1 MTLLVRIVNM
11 ADMSRNEDPKREAI
25 LASAFTQFSR
35 YGYRRTSMEDIAK
48 ETEISRPS
56 LYSHFENKE
65 EIFRCLSASLHEQT
79 LGEAERYLKGAPVH
93 SGEATDLAARVEAAL
108 VARLGRFHEVITQS
122 PHGSEIADENNQL
135 CGDLVRES
143 QERFRAMLAGAL
155 KEGARAGEVDLKAAG
170 LTPASAAE
178 LLHLGGAGL
187 KQGAPDAASL
197 AKRLKRFVR
206 VFFAGL
212 R

>member
-1 MTLLVRIVNM
+1 
-11 ADMSRNEDPKREAI
+11 
-25 LASAFTQFSR
+25 
-35 YGYRRTSMEDIAK
+35 MEDIAR
-48 ETEISRPS
+48 ETGISRPS
-56 LYSHFENKE
+56 IYSHFANKE
-65 EIFRCLSASLHEQT
+65 EIFRSLSSSLHEQT
-79 LGEAERYLKGAPVH
+79 LGEAECHLKGAAGH
-93 SGEATDLAARVEAAL
+93 SAEALDLAGRVEAAL
-108 VARLGRFHEVITQS
+108 AARLGRFHEVVTRS
-122 PHGSEIADENNQL
+122 PHGSEISDENNQL

-143 QERFRAMLAGAL
+143 QERFRAMLAAAL
-155 KEGARAGEVDLKAAG
+155 RDGQRAGEIDLKAAG